1 VGKLRNRPKYHLFK
15 NAKYAV
21 DGLIE
26 SLLNETSFKLEVIL
40 FIFFSIIIWFLLIS
54 LLSKTIMQTAMLIPL
69 IAELLNSAIERTVD
83 LVTKEFH
90 PLAKYAKDVGAAAV
104 LLSLFLTL
112 GIWNIVLIYEFF

>member
-40 FIFFSIIIWFLLIS
+40 FIFFSIIIWFLPIS

-90 PLAKYAKDVGAAAV
+90 PLAKYAKDAGAAAV
-104 LLSLFLTL
+104 LLSFVLTV
-112 GIWNIVLIYEFF
+112 GIWSIVLIYEFF